1 MYSGWRSDSL
11 KTVLALILVPFFFP
25 QNKMPRKQKHQAFSI
40 SNMFKMN
47 NVLNCRNFIIFM
59 TLFPTDKL
67 ISFQFVY
74 FIEYKGRVHKSWTG
88 RIGKN
93 ECFAKNLE
101 ELFFFLIYTIYIYNY
116 YPLHTFPLQTHLTLS
131 WYAFDFIRSLSY
143 CQH

>member
-1 MYSGWRSDSL
+1 MYSDYLRGWRSDSL

-74 FIEYKGRVHKSWTG
+74 FIEYKGRIHKS
-88 RIGKN
+88 
-93 ECFAKNLE
+93 
-101 ELFFFLIYTIYIYNY
+101 
-116 YPLHTFPLQTHLTLS
+116 
-131 WYAFDFIRSLSY
+131 
-143 CQH
+143 